1 MAYGRIIHRTIGAV
15 ALAMACYHL
24 WVAFAGPPNAL
35 VLRSVHVGFALTLA
49 FLALPARKRDP
60 NENPSYL
67 DLALVALAIAAAAY
81 PVLYIDYFLGRM
93 Y

>member
-1 MAYGRIIHRTIGAV
+1 MRYARTIHQAIWAV

-24 WVAFAGPPNAL
+24 WVAFTGPPNAL

-60 NENPSYL
+60 VETPS
-67 DLALVALAIAAAAY
+67 
-81 PVLYIDYFLGRM
+81 
-93 Y
+93 